1 MHSILL
7 LCDFLYAN
15 ACWWWVDLS
24 EEGRFLQKTGENTA
38 YFMLCVNDAKIL
50 TGKTAIQIQI
60 RKEPEDEVP
69 VPPEA

>member
-1 MHSILL
+1 M
-7 LCDFLYAN
+7 
-15 ACWWWVDLS
+15 
-24 EEGRFLQKTGENTA
+24 QKTGENTA

-60 RKEPEDEVP
+60 RKAPEDEVP